1 MDHPTVAVT
10 GANGLL
16 GGSMLR
22 SLQAR
27 HWPAVLLSRHAPV
40 AGGGEWRRWDAC
52 DSVEQMLP
60 LLAGVDVVVHCAA
73 YLPPDMQDPQ
83 YAEPCWRVNAQGTL
97 NLLEAARR
105 AGVRHFI
112 YASGANLLRQA
123 GRPLRENDAV
133 GGEHA
138 PYYFASK
145 VAGEIYARGYDGR
158 GLPALIVRPS
168 SLYGHGM
175 IRGAVLT
182 MADKLRRGIPLQL
195 RDGGRY
201 TADLVWADDVAWL
214 ICAAIGTQR
223 AGVVNVGSGSAIS
236 LLDLAGCLADLVG
249 ASRQLIEIE
258 PPLPRSTHPGFA
270 AVDNRRAASWF
281 GYRPTPIQT
290 GLQRWCEGL
299 A

>member
-22 SLQAR
+22 RLQKQ
-27 HWPAVLLSRHAPV
+27 HWPAILLSRQAAS

-52 DSVEQMLP
+52 DSIEQMLP
-60 LLAGVDVVVHCAA
+60 ALGGVDVVVHCAA

-83 YAEPCWRVNAQGTL
+83 HAEQCWRVNAQGTL

-123 GRPLRENDAV
+123 GRPLRENDTV

-145 VAGEIYARGYDGR
+145 VAGEIYVRGYANKD
-158 GLPALIVRPS
+158 LPSLIVRPS

-182 MADKLRRGIPLQL
+182 MADKLRRGTPLQL

-214 ICAAIGTQR
+214 ICAAIGSQR
-223 AGVVNVGSGSAIS
+223 AGVVNVGSGMAIN
-236 LLDLAGCLADLVG
+236 LLELAGKLADLLGV
-249 ASRQLIEIE
+249 SRQLIEVE
-258 PPLPRSTHPGFA
+258 PALPRSTHPGFA
-270 AVDNRRAASWF
+270 AVNNRRASSWF
-281 GYRPTPIQT
+281 GYRPTPIEA
-290 GLQRWCEGL
+290 GLQRWHEGL
-299 A
+299 E